1 MYSLTTEKF
10 IGLIIEDFKIENLKD
25 NKKVSF
31 SVFTYSNLNAVIEV
45 IGKDEIKEVYII
57 PKAEAIPTSILDGKL
72 PYYFIVDQYER
83 VSNTIQYGSTNI
95 TGTVPYK
102 KTTISFST
110 ASENNLLKISYISEN
125 ALVANLLESA
135 IEIAVKIL
143 GEKNLTK
150 KLNYPVNARQL
161 EALIKT
167 FIKTEVFRNFK
178 ETLLKQNTET
188 MNEVIYSA
196 IGSLTEM
203 ILNGDKRFAVTK
215 NLDKG
220 AFYAKA
226 VDYIGTAVYEGTR
239 FYNLQ
244 EYLKEKE
251 FGRTIYIDLDN
262 KNGYWAKESYANQFI
277 DLNYKDWCGPVFIDT
292 LRTDWFTG
300 YINYLYFHEEEYED
314 KILHGYQDKFENYS
328 YFGPD
333 KDITRAEFI
342 KNRLVG

>member
-167 FIKTEVFRNFK
+167 
-178 ETLLKQNTET
+178 
-188 MNEVIYSA
+188 Y
-196 IGSLTEM
+196 
-203 ILNGDKRFAVTK
+203 
-215 NLDKG
+215 
-220 AFYAKA
+220 
-226 VDYIGTAVYEGTR
+226 
-239 FYNLQ
+239 
-244 EYLKEKE
+244 
-251 FGRTIYIDLDN
+251 
-262 KNGYWAKESYANQFI
+262 
-277 DLNYKDWCGPVFIDT
+277 
-292 LRTDWFTG
+292 
-300 YINYLYFHEEEYED
+300 
-314 KILHGYQDKFENYS
+314 
-328 YFGPD
+328 
-333 KDITRAEFI
+333 
-342 KNRLVG
+342 RLVG